1 MARKKEEVVVKDF
14 GKIKVPTK
22 WEQVTLGQFEKIM
35 KLTGG
40 ENNGKVNVISLLSIL
55 TGHDED
61 YINSLPTSFV
71 ETLLAHLIFLN
82 DNPRTYDNTASQI
95 KIEGELYS
103 IHFLEELKF
112 GEYVEVNE
120 SIKNDPLDY
129 SSILAIL
136 CRKDGEAFDEDYV
149 ANKFKRR
156 KEMFQEQPV
165 TEILPVIGFFLK
177 LFLLSKA
184 DSQGYLTELES
195 TTNQLLLHINNSV
208 SNGDGEKH
216 SLSWRMRTTQKLKK
230 LSNVMSQIF
239 SFISHT

>member
-1 MARKKEEVVVKDF
+1 MARKKKEVVKDF
-14 GKIKVPTK
+14 GKIKVPTN
-22 WEQVTLGQFEKIM
+22 WEEVTLGQFEKIM
-35 KLTGG
+35 RLTGG
-40 ENNGKVNVISLLSIL
+40 ENKGSVDVISLLSIL
-55 TGHDED
+55 TGKDED
-61 YINSLPTSFV
+61 YINSLPASFV
-71 ETLLAHLIFLN
+71 ETLMTHLIFLN

-120 SIKNDPLDY
+120 SIKNDPVDY

-165 TEILPVIGFFLK
+165 TEILPLIGFFLK

-184 DSQGYLTELES
+184 NSQGCLTVES
-195 TTNQLLLHINNSV
+195 ATNQLLMHTNSSV
-208 SNGDGEKH
+208 NNGDGGKH
-216 SLSWRMRTTQKLKK
+216 SLSWRRTTQKLKK
-230 LSNVMSQIF
+230 LNKVMSQIF
-239 SFISHT
+239 SSI

>member
-1 MARKKEEVVVKDF
+1 MARKKTEVVKDF
-14 GKIKVPTK
+14 GKIKIPTK
-22 WEQVTLGQFEKIM
+22 WEDVSLGQFEKIM

-40 ENNGKVNVISLLSIL
+40 ENKSVDVISLLSIL
-55 TGHDED
+55 TGQDEN
-61 YINSLPTSFV
+61 YINSLPASFV
-71 ETLLAHLIFLN
+71 ETLMAHLIFLN
-82 DNPRTYDNTASQI
+82 DNPRTYDHTASQI
-95 KIEGELYS
+95 KIGDELYS

-120 SIKNDPLDY
+120 TIKNDPVDY

-165 TEILPVIGFFLK
+165 TEILPLIGSFLK

-184 DSQGYLTELES
+184 NSSHCLTELES
-195 TTNQLLLHINNSV
+195 ATNQLLVHTNSSV
-208 SNGDGEKH
+208 NNGDGGKH
-216 SLSWRMRTTQKLKK
+216 SLSWRMRTTRKLKK
-230 LSNVMSQIF
+230 LNKAMSQIF
-239 SFISHT
+239 SFTSRI

>member
-1 MARKKEEVVVKDF
+1 MARKKKEVVKDF
-14 GKIKVPTK
+14 GKIKVPTN
-22 WEQVTLGQFEKIM
+22 WEEVTLGQFEKIM
-35 KLTGG
+35 RLTGG
-40 ENNGKVNVISLLSIL
+40 ENKGSVDVISLLSIL
-55 TGHDED
+55 TGKDED
-61 YINSLPTSFV
+61 YINSLPASFV
-71 ETLLAHLIFLN
+71 ETLMTHLIFLN

-95 KIEGELYS
+95 KIGNDLYS

-120 SIKNDPLDY
+120 SIKNDPVDY

-165 TEILPVIGFFLK
+165 TEILPLIGFFLK

-184 DSQGYLTELES
+184 NSQGCLTVES
-195 TTNQLLLHINNSV
+195 ATNQLLMHTNSSV
-208 SNGDGEKH
+208 NNGDGGKH
-216 SLSWRMRTTQKLKK
+216 SLSWRRTTQKLKK
-230 LSNVMSQIF
+230 LNKVMSQIF
-239 SFISHT
+239 SSI

>member
-1 MARKKEEVVVKDF
+1 MARKKKEVVKDF
-14 GKIKVPTK
+14 GKIKIPTK
-22 WEQVTLGQFEKIM
+22 WEEITLGQFEKIM

-40 ENNGKVNVISLLSIL
+40 ENKSVDIISLLSIL
-55 TGHDED
+55 TGQDED
-61 YINSLPTSFV
+61 YINSLPASFV
-71 ETLLAHLIFLN
+71 ETLMAHLIFLN
-82 DNPRTYDNTASQI
+82 DNPRTYDNTSSQI
-95 KIEGELYS
+95 KIGNDLYS

-149 ANKFKRR
+149 AKKFKKR

-165 TEILPVIGFFLK
+165 TEILPLIGFFLK

-184 DSQGYLTELES
+184 NSSHCLTELES
-195 TTNQLLLHINNSV
+195 ATNQLLQHTNSSV
-208 SNGDGEKH
+208 NNGDGGKH

-230 LSNVMSQIF
+230 LKNA
-239 SFISHT
+239 ISLTF

>member
-1 MARKKEEVVVKDF
+1 MAKKKKEVVKDF
-14 GKIKVPTK
+14 GSIKIPTK
-22 WEQVTLGQFEKIM
+22 WEEVTLGQFEKIM

-40 ENNGKVNVISLLSIL
+40 ENKKGVDIISLLSIL
-55 TGHDED
+55 TGQDED
-61 YINSLPTSFV
+61 YINSLPASFV
-71 ETLLAHLIFLN
+71 ETLMAHLIFLN

-95 KIEGELYS
+95 KIGGELYS

-149 ANKFKRR
+149 ANKFKQR
-156 KEMFQEQPV
+156 KEMFQQQPV
-165 TEILPVIGFFLK
+165 TEILPIVGFFLK

-184 DSQGYLTELES
+184 DSQGCLTELES
-195 TTNQLLLHINNSV
+195 ATNQLLMHTNNSV
-208 SNGDGEKH
+208 SNGDGGKH
-216 SLSWRMRTTQKLKK
+216 SLSWRMRTTRKLKK
-230 LSNVMSQIF
+230 LSKAMSQIF
-239 SFISHT
+239 SSISHT